1 MKIVYDKKYLAA
13 MKRRQEFD
21 QMIEKFS
28 DDGCLLVEDLFQ
40 DYLADYDSCDFERSY
55 AKLAVTF
62 YDELGNE
69 LTFMLSKK
77 ETQYV
82 VKTITKKL
90 DSMTVDDGGG
100 GFDDEG

>member
-1 MKIVYDKKYLAA
+1 MKTL
-13 MKRRQEFD
+13 
-21 QMIEKFS
+21 
-28 DDGCLLVEDLFQ
+28 
-40 DYLADYDSCDFERSY
+40 Y

>member
-13 MKRRQEFD
+13 MKRRQELD

-82 VKTITKKL
+82 VHMVERRL
-90 DSMTVDDGGG
+90 NSFMRDDGGG
-100 GFDDEG
+100 GFGDED

>member
-1 MKIVYDKKYLAA
+1 MQEV
-13 MKRRQEFD
+13 RQENR
-21 QMIEKFS
+21 
-28 DDGCLLVEDLFQ
+28 DLNS
-40 DYLADYDSCDFERSY
+40 AD
-55 AKLAVTF
+55 
-62 YDELGNE
+62 
-69 LTFMLSKK
+69 MLSKK

>member
-13 MKRRQEFD
+13 MKRRQELD

-55 AKLAVTF
+55 A
-62 YDELGNE
+62 
-69 LTFMLSKK
+69 TFMLSKK

-100 GFDDEG
+100 CFDDEG

>member
-13 MKRRQEFD
+13 MKRRQELD

-40 DYLADYDSCDFERSY
+40 DYLADYDFCDFERSY

>member
-13 MKRRQEFD
+13 LKRRQELD

-40 DYLADYDSCDFERSY
+40 DYLADYDSCNFERSC

-62 YDELGNE
+62 YDEFGNE
-69 LTFMLSKK
+69 LTFRLSKK

-100 GFDDEG
+100 GFGDED

>member
-1 MKIVYDKKYLAA
+1 MTDA
-13 MKRRQEFD
+13 
-21 QMIEKFS
+21 S
-28 DDGCLLVEDLFQ
+28 LLRICSRIIWPTTIPATLK
-40 DYLADYDSCDFERSY
+40 RSY
-55 AKLAVTF
+55 AKLTVPF